1 MLSTD
6 PASFALILVCVCVLF
21 LCLYTLRRQY
31 LSEKYVAA
39 AMEALETRN
48 ARSVSLKK
56 MAEVEI
62 ALTELTD
69 SYESLLKSHKKL
81 RSRIGMRLNREAKK
95 TENGFD
101 NASPPADDVGKAAY
115 KAKFRADMKRK
126 GLI

>member
-6 PASFALILVCVCVLF
+6 LPTVFLSGAVIAGLF
-21 LCLYTLRRQY
+21 LSLYALRRQF
-31 LSEKYVAA
+31 LSEKWCHSLLED
-39 AMEALETRN
+39 METRN

-69 SYESLLKSHKKL
+69 SYDALLKSHKKL
-81 RSRIGMRLNREAKK
+81 RSRIGMRANRQVKSEP
-95 TENGFD
+95 NGFD
-101 NASPPADDVGKAAY
+101 NDAPPADDAGKAAY
-115 KAKFRADMKRK
+115 KAKFRAEMKRK